1 MRGEKRV
8 VEMREIEEERDRP
21 AYIESVFCQ
30 LTFMSHLTN
39 I

>member
-8 VEMREIEEERDRP
+8 VKMREIEEDTDRP

-30 LTFMSHLTN
+30 LTFMSHLTK